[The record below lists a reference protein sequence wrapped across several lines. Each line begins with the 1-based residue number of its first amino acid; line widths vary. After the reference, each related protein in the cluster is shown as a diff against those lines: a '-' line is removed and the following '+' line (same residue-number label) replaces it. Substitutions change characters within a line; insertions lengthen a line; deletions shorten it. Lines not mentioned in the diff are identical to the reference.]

1 MTKLDILNGSCKI
14 QSFDLKNDEIFIGR
28 ASDNDIQI
36 KDKTVSRNHLK
47 LIRRKNEYFIRD
59 LKSTNGT
66 VVNGEQISFG
76 IEFEVNE
83 GVPISI
89 GNSVICLTEECLG
102 DVQSVKDSMD
112 LPKKP
117 VEKDK
122 ELLKTRPFT
131 FQKNMELMYDV
142 CNVLR
147 KSLNINDILG
157 KILDQ
162 ILDLFKRTDRGAI
175 ILIDH
180 ETKTI
185 SKGISRTKDGSKVSG
200 MWYSLD
206 IVNRV
211 IEDGEAVIISDV
223 YVEDGDGLSGTLE
236 IMKIGSVMCI
246 PLISKSQLWGVIYV
260 DSVEKTY
267 GFRKEDLDLLTAVSS
282 PVALAIENAFL
293 YSSKDGTI

>member
-1 MTKLDILNGSCKI
+1 MTKLDILNGPCKI
-14 QSFDLKNDEIFIGR
+14 QSFDLKSDEVYIGR
-28 ASDNDIQI
+28 APDNDIQI

-59 LKSTNGT
+59 LQSTNGT
-66 VVNGEQISFG
+66 VVNGEQISYG

-83 GVPISI
+83 GVLISI
-89 GNSVICLTEECLG
+89 GKSVICLTEGCFG
-102 DVQSVKDSMD
+102 DVQAVQDSMD
-112 LPKKP
+112 LPQKP

-131 FQKNMELMYDV
+131 FEKNMELMYKV
-142 CNVLR
+142 CNILVEPLD
-147 KSLNINDILG
+147 INDILG

-180 ETKTI
+180 ETKAI
-185 SKGISRTKDGSKVSG
+185 SKEISRTKDGSKVSG

-223 YVEDGDGLSGTLE
+223 YVEDGDGLSDTLK
-236 IMKIGSVMCI
+236 IMKIGSVMCV
-246 PLISKSQLWGVIYV
+246 PFISKSQFWGVIYV
-260 DSVEKTY
+260 DSVEKAY

-282 PVALAIENAFL
+282 PVALSIENAFL
-293 YSSKDGTI
+293 YSSEERRI